1 MLVIYAG
8 RLSPSL
14 QSNSL
19 LSATRLLCFIHGASP
34 RILKQ
39 RRQLS
44 PSRDVA
50 RSNHVISVL
59 SRECRMT
66 EAHKVFDEML
76 QRDVISWTALISGYV
91 RSGMLHQAQ
100 LLFDRSD
107 SMKDVVTWTA
117 LLSGYLKSKMIKEA
131 EDLFASM
138 PDKNLVTWN
147 TMMQGYIESGL
158 IDKACKFFQK
168 MPVRNVVSYNTL
180 LTGLMK
186 VGFIDQACRMFHQMP
201 ERNVIS
207 WTTVI
212 TGLVQAGHVN
222 QARELFNK
230 MPDRNVVSWNVMFSA
245 YAQNGQVNE
254 ALELFNKMPV
264 RNIPSWNGMIT
275 GLVQN
280 RQVDQA
286 KELFDEMPER
296 NVVSW
301 TSMISGYVQLSMNE
315 MALILFCEMLQDG
328 NCRPN
333 QATFVSVLDA
343 ISNKVALIE
352 GRQLHQVIIKSQ
364 LEHNPFVG
372 SSLINMYAKCG
383 EIGIARE
390 VFDLSSQRDLVS
402 WNGIIAAYAHHGNGR
417 EAINLYKEM
426 KAMGFKPNDVTYVSL
441 LSACSHAGLVDAGL
455 MIFNSMV
462 RDKSVVVRE
471 EHYTCLMD
479 LCGRSGRLDD
489 AKTIINGLKIRSLS
503 GFTLGAFLNGCSLH
517 GEADVGKLVEDKLLE
532 VEPNNSG
539 TYTQLSNIYASAG
552 KYKEAAK
559 IRQKM
564 IDRGLK
570 KQPGCSWIEVG
581 NRVHVFV
588 ARDVLHSESESI
600 YGLLHDIH
608 DMIRRAGCDMEGNR
622 DTIDHGI

>member
-1 MLVIYAG
+1 MLVMYAG
-8 RLSPSL
+8 RLLPSL
-14 QSNSL
+14 RSNSL
-19 LSATRLLCFIHGASP
+19 LRATRRLLCFFHGASP
-34 RILKQ
+34 RIFIQ
-39 RRQLS
+39 CRQWS

-50 RSNHVISVL
+50 RANHVISVL
-59 SRECRMT
+59 SREGRMT
-66 EAHKVFDEML
+66 EAHKLFDEMP

-100 LLFDRSD
+100 LLFDRPD

-117 LLSGYLKSKMIKEA
+117 LLSGFLKSKMIKEA
-131 EDLFASM
+131 DDLFASM

-147 TMMQGYIESGL
+147 TMMQGYIENGL
-158 IDKACKFFQK
+158 IDKACKFFQR

-186 VGFIDQACRMFHQMP
+186 AGYIDQACRIFDQMP

-212 TGLVQAGHVN
+212 TGLAQAGHVN
-222 QARELFNK
+222 QARELFDK

-245 YAQNGQVNE
+245 YAQNGRVNE
-254 ALELFNKMPV
+254 
-264 RNIPSWNGMIT
+264 
-275 GLVQN
+275 
-280 RQVDQA
+280 A

-301 TSMISGYVQLSMNE
+301 TAMISGYVQLSMNE
-315 MALILFCEMLQDG
+315 TALMLFCEMLQDG

-343 ISNKVALIE
+343 ISNKAALVE

-364 LEHNPFVG
+364 LEHKPFVG

-383 EIGIARE
+383 EIGIAQK

-455 MIFNSMV
+455 MIFDSMV
-462 RDKSVVVRE
+462 RDQSVVVRE
-471 EHYTCLMD
+471 EHHTCLMD

-489 AKTIINGLKIRSLS
+489 AKTIINGLKTQSLS
-503 GFTLGAFLNGCSLH
+503 GFILGTFLNGCSLL
-517 GEADVGKLVEDKLLE
+517 GEADVGKLVGDKLLE
-532 VEPNNSG
+532 LEPNNSG
-539 TYTQLSNIYASAG
+539 TYTLLSNIYASAG

-608 DMIRRAGCDMEGNR
+608 DMIRRAGCDVEDNR
-622 DTIDHGI
+622 DATDQGV